1 MAKFRE
7 LDFKSDE
14 IKAQNAALM
23 QSVSSHDLVYWTVDF
38 THTGAMSPEELGDY
52 IAGTR
57 VEADMHDAN
66 VVSSAIVD
74 PDVPE
79 FQRRHIVAVDVD
91 HKVVSLSSGTEG
103 HHHLYIDVPM
113 TWEKYE
119 ALLVAM
125 VDCGIVEPGYLE
137 ASRIRRATFL
147 RVPWVP
153 KDAKQVEPPPVV
165 EDEFSIVGCSNM
177 LCTDESHGH
186 PF

>member
-1 MAKFRE
+1 MKFRE

-38 THTGAMSPEELGDY
+38 TSTGAMTPDELADY
-52 IAGTR
+52 VAGTR
-57 VEADMHDAN
+57 VETDMHDAN
-66 VVSSAIVD
+66 CVSSAIQED
-74 PDVPE
+74 GVPE
-79 FQRRHIVAVDVD
+79 HERRHIVAVDVD

-147 RVPWVP
+147 RVPWIP
-153 KDAKQVEPPPVV
+153 KDAEPVEPEPVV
-165 EDEFSIVGCSNM
+165 EDDVCGNLF
-177 LCTDESHGH
+177 CTDKSHEH